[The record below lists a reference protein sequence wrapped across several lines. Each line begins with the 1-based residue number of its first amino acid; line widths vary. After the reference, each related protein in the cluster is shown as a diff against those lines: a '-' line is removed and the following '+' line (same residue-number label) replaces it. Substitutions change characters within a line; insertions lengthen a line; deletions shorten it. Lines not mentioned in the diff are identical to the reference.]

1 MADEMQSNKEV
12 VQTTEAFADD
22 KLNRKTVAENFKNI
36 LLNTDLNVFSVS
48 AQWGG
53 GKTYFIE
60 NLIKLMQDDSI
71 NILYNAWES
80 DFYDSPLIPLLVELF
95 AKLEECDEKTQLEED
110 IIKSKEFAKKMCEKT
125 SFQIG
130 VNFVG
135 INCSANFDPSKKMI
149 YSEYKELKNEIKNF
163 RNKLKNIQ
171 EKLGKKIIIFVDELD
186 RCNPMYAIKT
196 FEIIKHLFGIP
207 NIIFVL
213 SIDKTQIEN
222 SVRRIFGTN
231 EGEVNGYLR
240 KFIDVDFQL
249 PDSSNEQLIHYH
261 LHNLWDKIDKFV
273 KSDRY
278 YNYNLQRYIDSF
290 GYPRDMEVNQEQ
302 KFLSHLISNITSILN
317 FSARD
322 IEKYF
327 MRFNLFLDVLSEKD
341 VLLIE
346 PCLLLNALAMVDINE
361 FDNYIH
367 LNKSNKFVG
376 INMILPLWNGI
387 FFNSYLSELK
397 SYNQS
402 LSVSSKTQ
410 RHNAGCLNAFLTKTI
425 AKSLEEQ
432 EKYLQSYPAKIKFI
446 NNFSNIE

>member
-1 MADEMQSNKEV
+1 MADEMLSNKEV
-12 VQTTEAFADD
+12 VQKTEAFADD

-110 IIKSKEFAKKMCEKT
+110 INKSKEFAKKMCEKT

-135 INCSANFDPSKKMI
+135 INCSANFEPSKKMI

-196 FEIIKHLFGIP
+196 FEIIKHLFGIS

-249 PDSSNEQLIHYH
+249 PDSFNEQLIHYH
-261 LHNLWDKIDKFV
+261 LDNLWDKIDKFV

-322 IEKYF
+322 VEKYF

-346 PCLLLNALAMVDINE
+346 PCLLLNALAMVNMDE

-367 LNKSNKFVG
+367 NKQLTEYLEINK
-376 INMILPLWNGI
+376 ILPLWNGLFLEGYKEEI
-387 FFNSYLSELK
+387 RNYTSNLSA
-397 SYNQS
+397 NNNP
-402 LSVSSKTQ
+402 KTQ
-410 RHNAGCLNAFLTKTI
+410 NVLQLNGYLKQI
-425 AKSLEEQ
+425 SNSID
-432 EKYLQSYPAKIKFI
+432 EKELYLQKYPDKIKFI
-446 NNFSNIE
+446 QNFSQI

>member
-1 MADEMQSNKEV
+1 
-12 VQTTEAFADD
+12 
-22 KLNRKTVAENFKNI
+22 
-36 LLNTDLNVFSVS
+36 
-48 AQWGG
+48 
-53 GKTYFIE
+53 
-60 NLIKLMQDDSI
+60 
-71 NILYNAWES
+71 
-80 DFYDSPLIPLLVELF
+80 
-95 AKLEECDEKTQLEED
+95 
-110 IIKSKEFAKKMCEKT
+110 
-125 SFQIG
+125 
-130 VNFVG
+130 
-135 INCSANFDPSKKMI
+135 MI

-196 FEIIKHLFGIP
+196 FEIIKHLFGIS

-261 LHNLWDKIDKFV
+261 LDNLWDKIDKFV

-322 IEKYF
+322 VEKYF

-346 PCLLLNALAMVDINE
+346 PCLLLNALAMVNMDE

-367 LNKSNKFVG
+367 NKQLTEYLEINK
-376 INMILPLWNGI
+376 ILPLWNGLFLEGYKEEI
-387 FFNSYLSELK
+387 RNYTSNLSA
-397 SYNQS
+397 NNNP
-402 LSVSSKTQ
+402 KTQ
-410 RHNAGCLNAFLTKTI
+410 NVLQLNGYLKQI
-425 AKSLEEQ
+425 SNSID
-432 EKYLQSYPAKIKFI
+432 EKELYLQKYPDKIKFI
-446 NNFSNIE
+446 QNFSQI